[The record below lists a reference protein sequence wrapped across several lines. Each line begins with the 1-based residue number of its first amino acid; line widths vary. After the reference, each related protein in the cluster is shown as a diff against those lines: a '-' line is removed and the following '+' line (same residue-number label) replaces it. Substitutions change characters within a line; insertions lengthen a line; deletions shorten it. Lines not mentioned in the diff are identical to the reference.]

1 MSVTEGHYPTLAVAA
16 TKDAWYAWVSP
27 RLLDASQ
34 KDELIPMGDPS
45 KQRLIIGHNVS
56 YDRVRIR
63 EEYRLKGT
71 NTRFLDTMR

>member
-1 MSVTEGHYPTLAVAA
+1 
-16 TKDAWYAWVSP
+16 
-27 RLLDASQ
+27 
-34 KDELIPMGDPS
+34 MGDPS